1 MKRVDINNATYTE
14 IHAGNNLARFTPS
27 VAVILADGPSPAAAA
42 NTANVAANTPV
53 YLPVGKATYCK
64 AQTTNATLDIIE

>member
-1 MKRVDINNATYTE
+1 MKQVDINNATYVE

-27 VAVILADGPSPAAAA
+27 VAVILADSASPANATF
-42 NTANVAANTPV
+42 TANVAASTAA
-53 YLPVGKATYCK
+53 YLPIGKATFCK